1 MTPDR
6 IDPTPDATPP
16 GGRRRF
22 DAWEAVVRQE
32 LLNARRGRSPRLVA
46 DEEGERAA
54 RVVPDPQPGGASP
67 EAS

>member
-32 LLNARRGRSPRLVA
+32 LLKARRRRSPRLLA
-46 DEEGERAA
+46 DEGGERAA
-54 RVVPDPQPGGASP
+54 GAAADPQPGGASP